1 MIKSFKHL
9 SLYEKEWTSILD
21 ANGNTNSFLEFH
33 FIYNWWKYLSDGK
46 NIEIYSVRENQKV
59 IGFFPFEIIK
69 KQKVTFVQT
78 LAIQGCPYLD
88 FVVKNR
94 DLDRVLMFV
103 MDGIIL
109 NKQRAVFYFNS
120 LRNSGL
126 TQIKLTNYMKA
137 RSFKYRLKTNAPART
152 LKVIPSKMHDKLCL
166 LGNIEEKIGTL
177 DEFFD
182 NIDSGTID
190 NFNVSSKERLNFMR
204 KFEGNTPNV
213 NVKSI
218 YFENELLAFS
228 FGFQCR
234 DKYMEYGN
242 GILKEFTEASTL
254 FQEETTMDSPAT
266 TYLLF
271 STKNL
276 LGSFALRLRERHI
289 NKKEKRILINS
300 PNKKQRRNKQA
311 VVIAELKNIHIKSP
325 DSHFTRISNE
335 EIWSVNRPQTLLY
348 YLHGFEGYHSGDPLK
363 SFWVNRTSL
372 YIAKFKHKEKLDGET
387 IFIDGWENEELEKIL
402 CFVQSTYKE
411 RNILVQVKKDNKNQL
426 KKLLLFGFEVRDKHT
441 LESIS

>member
-9 SLYEKEWTSILD
+9 SLYEKEWTSILHT
-21 ANGNTNSFLEFH
+21 NGNTNPFLEFH
-33 FIYNWWKYLSDGK
+33 FIYNWWRYLSDRK
-46 NIEIYSVRENQKV
+46 NIEIYSVRENKQV
-59 IGFFPFEIIK
+59 IGFFPFEVIK
-69 KQKVTFVQT
+69 KQKVTIVQT

-109 NKQRAVFYFNS
+109 NKQRAVFHIHS
-120 LRNSGL
+120 LRNNGL
-126 TQIKLTNYMKA
+126 TQMKLTNYMKA
-137 RSFKYRLKTNAPART
+137 RSFKYRLITNAPAHT
-152 LKVIPSKMHDKLCL
+152 PKIIPAKMHDKLCL
-166 LGNIEEKIGTL
+166 LGNLEVKIGTL
-177 DEFFD
+177 NELFD
-182 NIDSGTID
+182 NLEGTID
-190 NFNVSSKERLNFMR
+190 NFNISSNDRLDFTK
-204 KFEGNTPNV
+204 KFEGDMPKV
-213 NVKSI
+213 DVKSI

-234 DKYMEYGN
+234 GEYMEYGN
-242 GILKEFTEASTL
+242 GILKELTEASTL
-254 FQEETTMDSPAT
+254 LQEETTMDSPAT

-276 LGSFALRLRERHI
+276 MGTFALLLRKRHI
-289 NKKEKRILINS
+289 NKKENRILINS
-300 PNKKQRRNKQA
+300 PSKKQRRNKQS